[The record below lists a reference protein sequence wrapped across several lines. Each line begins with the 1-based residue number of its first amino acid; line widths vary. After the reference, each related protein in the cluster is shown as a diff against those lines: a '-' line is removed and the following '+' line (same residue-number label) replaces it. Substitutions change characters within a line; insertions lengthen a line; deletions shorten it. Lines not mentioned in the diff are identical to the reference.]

1 MSVPVPGG
9 LLAGRRALVTGA
21 ANGLGARIVSHLAAA
36 GAIGVALDLPVA
48 PVAELPPGWSAVGA
62 DLREEDHV
70 ARAFAQ
76 VDELLDGLDIVV
88 AAAGIVPRWAGIEA
102 LDLDEWEDVFAVN
115 VRGVLATI
123 RHGARRMGAGG
134 AIVAMGSLN
143 SWRGDP
149 NIAGYVASKHAVLGI
164 VRSAALDLGRRGI
177 RVNAVGPGPIAT
189 EALLRRME
197 RREHELGV
205 PVGEALASAASATA
219 LGRMASED
227 DVAAAVVFL
236 ASPMA
241 AGVTGHLLPVD
252 AGST

>member
-1 MSVPVPGG
+1 MSVPGPHG

-21 ANGLGARIVSHLAAA
+21 ANGLGARIVAHLGAA
-36 GAIGVALDLPVA
+36 GAAGVALDLPSQPA
-48 PVAELPPGWSAVGA
+48 GTLPPGWSAVGA
-62 DLREEDHV
+62 DLRDEDDV

-76 VDELLDGLDIVV
+76 VDQALPGLDVVV
-88 AAAGIVPRWAGIEA
+88 AAAGIVPRWAGVET
-102 LDLDEWEDVFAVN
+102 LDLDEWENVFAVN

-123 RHGARRMGAGG
+123 RHGARRMGEGG
-134 AIVAMGSLN
+134 AIVAVGSLN

-149 NIAGYVASKHAVLGI
+149 NIAGYVASKHAVLGL

-189 EALLRRME
+189 EALLRRMQTRE
-197 RREHELGV
+197 RELGV
-205 PVGEALASAASATA
+205 PVTEALAAAARGTA

-252 AGST
+252 AGIV

>member
-1 MSVPVPGG
+1 MNAPGLQG
-9 LLAGRRALVTGA
+9 LLEGRRALVTGA

-36 GAIGVALDLPVA
+36 GATGVALDLPSQ
-48 PVAELPPGWSAVGA
+48 PVAGLPPGWSAVAA
-62 DLREEDHV
+62 DLREEDSV
-70 ARAFAQ
+70 GTAFVQ
-76 VDELLDGLDIVV
+76 VDEVLDGLDVVV
-88 AAAGIVPRWAGIEA
+88 AAAGIVPRWAGLEA
-102 LDLDEWEDVFAVN
+102 LDLDEWEDLFAVN

-123 RHGARRMGAGG
+123 RHGARRMGDGG

-177 RVNAVGPGPIAT
+177 RVNAVAPGPIAT
-189 EALLRRME
+189 DALLRRME
-197 RREHELGV
+197 RRERELGL
-205 PVGEALASAASATA
+205 PVNEALAAAAQGTA
-219 LGRMASED
+219 LGRMASAD

-252 AGST
+252 AGIA